1 MKTVRFKKI
10 IESQC
15 LLVAIGLLLAQSTYA
30 EGWMYSHDYKNGF
43 SEFAPPS
50 RYDHYETEKYKEK
63 EKYEWRSGSSFKRV
77 DRERFDNSRLSRNP
91 WRTGDSQYAN
101 HSFSSQRPWGAV
113 PESKPDKTTNMRL
126 HDQRFK
132 SWVGRMNDGYQARTY
147 MTGLGLDYG
156 DVYSS
161 PRTNYLPGGFVPFR
175 SNAPMGYGI
184 YPGYYNPY
192 IGYLQG
198 AGFW

>member
-1 MKTVRFKKI
+1 MKTVPFKKI

-15 LLVAIGLLLAQSTYA
+15 LLVAIGLMLAQSTYA
-30 EGWMYSHDYKNGF
+30 EGWMYSLDYKNGF

-50 RYDHYETEKYKEK
+50 RYEHNEAEKQK
-63 EKYEWRSGSSFKRV
+63 EKYEWRSGSSFKEFN
-77 DRERFDNSRLSRNP
+77 RERFDNSRLSRNP
-91 WRTGDSQYAN
+91 WRTGGSHNAN

-113 PESKPDKTTNMRL
+113 PEAKPDKTTNMRF

-132 SWVGRMNDGYQARTY
+132 SWVSRMNDGYQARTY
-147 MTGLGLDYG
+147 MTGTGLDYG
-156 DVYSS
+156 DVYTS
-161 PRTNYLPGGFVPFR
+161 PKTNYLPGGFVPFG

-192 IGYLQG
+192 MGYLQG

>member
-1 MKTVRFKKI
+1 MKTVHFKKI
-10 IESQC
+10 IESHC
-15 LLVAIGLLLAQSTYA
+15 LLVAIGLLLTQSTHA
-30 EGWMYSHDYKNGF
+30 EGWMYSLDYKNGF

-50 RYDHYETEKYKEK
+50 RYEHYEAEKEK
-63 EKYEWRSGSSFKRV
+63 EKYEWRSGSSFKGI
-77 DRERFDNSRLSRNP
+77 DRERFDNSRDSRNP
-91 WRTGDSQYAN
+91 WRTGNSHNTN

-113 PESKPDKTTNMRL
+113 PRAKPDKTNNMRL

-132 SWVGRMNDGYQARTY
+132 SWVSRLNDGYQARTY
-147 MTGLGLDYG
+147 MTGSGLDYG

-161 PRTNYLPGGFVPFR
+161 PRTNYLPGGFVPFG
-175 SNAPMGYGI
+175 SNAPMGYGA

-192 IGYLQG
+192 MGYLQG